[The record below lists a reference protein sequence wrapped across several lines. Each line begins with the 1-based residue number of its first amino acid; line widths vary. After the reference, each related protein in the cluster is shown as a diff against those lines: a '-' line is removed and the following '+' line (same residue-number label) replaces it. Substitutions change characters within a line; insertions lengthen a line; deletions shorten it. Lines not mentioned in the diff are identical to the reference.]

1 MLNGLY
7 PVLLFYTAP
16 ADVKASGKFLP
27 PLPVYLDENATKL
40 ALESERESLDI
51 ATESLAD
58 VKDGEVS
65 LVQKGLTQRVNI
77 ELKARED
84 DAILGMILPVLK
96 NIASDVIAANEYKIA
111 YFHRDILIFNA
122 KLAGYEKSPESGT
135 NLIRLSITLEV
146 KPEQK
151 KKEEKKPTLE
161 YSNKEPGL
169 IGTSGHTQGLGGG
182 SLSKQAANK
191 AALTP
196 VTANV
201 TNGDIVPI
209 AGGGERE
216 IIISNSKIIKR
227 KAVL

>member
-7 PVLLFYTAP
+7 PVLLFYTTP
-16 ADVKASGKFLP
+16 ADVKARGKFLP
-27 PLPVYLDENATKL
+27 PLPVYLDETATKL

-58 VKDGEVS
+58 VKGGEVS

-122 KLAGYEKSPESGT
+122 KLAGYEKNPESGT

-169 IGTSGHTQGLGGG
+169 IGTSGPSQGLGGG

-191 AALTP
+191 VALTP
-196 VTANV
+196 VTVNAS
-201 TNGDIVPI
+201 NGDIVPI

-216 IIISNSKIIKR
+216 IIISNPKIIKR